1 MIYVK
6 LACLFKTKRKTSFC
20 VIAHFLKSLWLY
32 EIGIYVLWVK
42 TVECQKFYK
51 ITSKNTF
58 FQNTKQKK
66 VLQFYNLLVY
76 GSSYAVI

>member
-20 VIAHFLKSLWLY
+20 VIAKFLKSLWLY

-51 ITSKNTF
+51 ITSKNT
-58 FQNTKQKK
+58 KQTKK
-66 VLQFYNLLVY
+66 VLQFYNLLVS